1 MSTHAENLEEIKKIY
16 GKLLTLR
23 DNTQK
28 CTEKLSKTIKEDQW
42 IDREL
47 LVSLSSACH
56 EMGEVQ
62 NSLFDT
68 LNRFGVEKRETVS
81 GTEQS
86 VKEWDKK
93 ENDQQ
98 VVEELKKVLN
108 EVCCL
113 TYDGESADIQADL
126 AAIQKEAGTLLHDIE
141 HYIKHQDRLNDFQ
154 QLLNWVKLNRP
165 LSLEE
170 TKQCQGKFGLNLMY
184 AVMGH
189 QLKLGEKPVT
199 DVKIGL
205 PSASKKDK
213 KEEVQVSNTCDI
225 PSGEFYDNSLQIKC
239 VPPKPKMLKSASK
252 FKSEYES
259 YMRGMRMNGYQI
271 LRALIEDPVLI
282 PDAYKVL
289 FIKDDRSRELFSRT
303 LPSLYQLGLIKEFT
317 LYNRTAYILN
327 TDFLQ
332 IYKQDS
338 IKRLIKYTTP
348 ISNEM
353 VEGKLNVTHVRNF
366 INSLAMYCLITVFRP
381 SSVKMENMPQLGDC
395 AKYIKMALNKETT
408 RNIGLITPVFTHEN
422 IEAEMTGLKEL
433 LNLLKAEKKPLIIA
447 VSQESEKEYWEQK
460 LASYDLGEVLYYNV
474 SDEALPEEEMIV
486 WQKVLSVSEKKL
498 LQTDEKTKSAVGKEE
513 SKLPVESRG
522 CEPVSVE
529 MTAIK
534 EADNT
539 ASAKKVDDKL
549 TEQFVKA
556 ERAEKMV
563 AHKVSTVLQQPGTTE
578 IIRDLANEKNES
590 TDAELI
596 SEISTQ
602 IAKHHMAEGML
613 MLHAMNMQKNKD
625 WMKKLLSQVSY
636 VLGDPLYSKVSF
648 RESPYLYWNYTIDIP
663 DVNNGI
669 ASDCLNAA
677 SMIRYFFKPSYENG
691 NWHWQSNQAWKQIS
705 DDSSNTVLNE
715 IPEIK
720 RVISLFHEFLDKN

>member
-28 CTEKLSKTIKEDQW
+28 CTDKLSKTIKEDQW
-42 IDREL
+42 IDKEL
-47 LVSLSSACH
+47 LISLSSACH

-68 LNRFGVEKRETVS
+68 LSRFGVEKRETVS

-93 ENDQQ
+93 ENDHQ

-126 AAIQKEAGTLLHDIE
+126 AAIQKEAGVLLHDIE

-154 QLLNWVKLNRP
+154 QLLNWVKLNKP

-170 TKQCQGKFGLNLMY
+170 AKRCQGKFGLNLMY
-184 AVMGH
+184 AVMEH
-189 QLKLGEKPVT
+189 QLKLGKKTVT
-199 DVKIGL
+199 DVEMEL

-225 PSGEFYDNSLQIKC
+225 PSGEFYDNSLQIEC
-239 VPPKPKMLKSASK
+239 VPPKSKMLKSASK

-259 YMRGMRMNGYQI
+259 YMQGMRTNGYQI

-303 LPSLYQLGLIKEFT
+303 LPSLYQLGLIKKFT

-338 IKRLIKYTTP
+338 IKRLIKYKTP

-366 INSLAMYCLITVFRP
+366 INSLVMYCLITVFRP
-381 SSVKMENMPQLGDC
+381 NSVKMENMPQLGDC

-408 RNIGLITPVFTHEN
+408 HNIGLITPVFTHEN

-447 VSQESEKEYWEQK
+447 VSQESEKEYWEQE

-474 SDEALPEEEMIV
+474 SDEALPEEEMVV
-486 WQKVLSVSEKKL
+486 WQKVLSVSEKSFYRQMKR
-498 LQTDEKTKSAVGKEE
+498 Q
-513 SKLPVESRG
+513 
-522 CEPVSVE
+522 
-529 MTAIK
+529 
-534 EADNT
+534 
-539 ASAKKVDDKL
+539 KVL
-549 TEQFVKA
+549 
-556 ERAEKMV
+556 
-563 AHKVSTVLQQPGTTE
+563 
-578 IIRDLANEKNES
+578 
-590 TDAELI
+590 
-596 SEISTQ
+596 
-602 IAKHHMAEGML
+602 
-613 MLHAMNMQKNKD
+613 
-625 WMKKLLSQVSY
+625 
-636 VLGDPLYSKVSF
+636 
-648 RESPYLYWNYTIDIP
+648 
-663 DVNNGI
+663 
-669 ASDCLNAA
+669 
-677 SMIRYFFKPSYENG
+677 
-691 NWHWQSNQAWKQIS
+691 
-705 DDSSNTVLNE
+705 
-715 IPEIK
+715 
-720 RVISLFHEFLDKN
+720 